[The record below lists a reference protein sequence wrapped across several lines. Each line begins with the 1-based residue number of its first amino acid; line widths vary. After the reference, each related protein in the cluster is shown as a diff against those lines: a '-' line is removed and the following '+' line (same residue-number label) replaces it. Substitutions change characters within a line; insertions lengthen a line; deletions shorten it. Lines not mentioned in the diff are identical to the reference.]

1 MAAAPVY
8 AATPRSSSIKI
19 TAADTALDNPSTN
32 VFTVLTP
39 GASGTRIDRIIY
51 NLNGVLANAST
62 ANVLRLWINDGTRN
76 NLYKWVNLAATTPS
90 TSAGGLSQEIAT
102 PNLVLPAT
110 HSLRVTL
117 HTYNA
122 SGYDAATVTALGAD
136 I

>member
-1 MAAAPVY
+1 MASAPVY
-8 AATPRSSSIKI
+8 AATPRSSSVKI
-19 TAADTALDNPSTN
+19 TAADTALDNPLTN

-51 NLNGVLANAST
+51 NLNGILGVST
-62 ANVLRLWINDGTRN
+62 INVLRLWINDGSRN
-76 NLYKWVNLAATTPS
+76 NLYKWVNLAVATPS
-90 TSAGGLSQEIAT
+90 ASAGGFSVEIAT

-117 HTYNA
+117 HTCVA
-122 SGYDAATVTALGAD
+122 ADFATVTALGAD

>member
-1 MAAAPVY
+1 MGTMGTATMRATSPVH
-8 AATPRSSSIKI
+8 
-19 TAADTALDNPSTN
+19 
-32 VFTVLTP
+32 
-39 GASGTRIDRIIY
+39 GASARAGRMART
-51 NLNGVLANAST
+51 NAST

-76 NLYKWVNLAATTPS
+76 NLYKWVNLTATTPS
-90 TSAGGLSQEIAT
+90 TSAGGLNHEIGT

>member
-76 NLYKWVNLAATTPS
+76 NLYKWVNLATATPS
-90 TSAGGLSQEIAT
+90 TSAGGLTHEIAT

-117 HTYNA
+117 HVYNA
-122 SGYDAATVTALGAD
+122 SAYDAATVTALGAD